1 MEDLHVLHEV
11 LHQKLFFHSKYIS
24 SCIYEMMIPN
34 RSILHNPN
42 GDYAKIGKKGKGSK
56 DLDSNMR
63 QNLE

>member
-1 MEDLHVLHEV
+1 M
-11 LHQKLFFHSKYIS
+11 I
-24 SCIYEMMIPN
+24 IPN
-34 RSILHNPN
+34 RNIFCNPN

>member
-1 MEDLHVLHEV
+1 
-11 LHQKLFFHSKYIS
+11 
-24 SCIYEMMIPN
+24 MMIPN